1 MDILTLIITLLSG
14 GAIGSIVTI
23 PITRKMKHA
32 ELQSA
37 LNAAKASDIQN
48 QSSQIDLGQKYL
60 EAVKDISTLL
70 NENTSVAKETNH
82 KLDSIVVRLD
92 ALEARQTVSEKQLAS
107 LIKYENGKYQDY
119 LKDHEPVC

>member
-1 MDILTLIITLLSG
+1 MDILTLIISLISG
-14 GAIGSIVTI
+14 GAIGSIITI

-70 NENTSVAKETNH
+70 NENTSVAKETNY
-82 KLDSIVVRLD
+82 KLDSIVIRLD
-92 ALEARQTVSEKQLAS
+92 ALEERQAASERQLAS
-107 LIKYENGKYQDY
+107 LLKRETENTKTT
-119 LKDHEPVC
+119 